1 MDIALFEHRK
11 KLDETTMELKKTSKA
26 LEAEKRKTEELLYE
40 MMPKKIAEQLLT
52 RGQVVKAGE
61 SDLYGQVLVKQ
72 FHVVTW
78 PSAVESASNGQ
89 MSKAGKSVSTGPMI
103 KTGESDTNFQVV
115 HAAGL
120 ESQ

>member
-1 MDIALFEHRK
+1 MFEHRK

-52 RGQVVKAGE
+52 RGQMVKAGE

-72 FHVVTW
+72 FHVVT
-78 PSAVESASNGQ
+78 
-89 MSKAGKSVSTGPMI
+89 
-103 KTGESDTNFQVV
+103 
-115 HAAGL
+115 
-120 ESQ
+120 